1 MNAVNEHF
9 QYLVLALEK
18 REKTHYAFEDTEIT
32 DEAAEGEAIA
42 LLDVITELEAT
53 DESEELDP
61 IVEDGM
67 LESLVITADELA
79 IAALEIVLLD
89 GWML

>member
-1 MNAVNEHF
+1 M
-9 QYLVLALEK
+9 
-18 REKTHYAFEDTEIT
+18 THWAFKNTGTT

-42 LLDVITELEAT
+42 LLDAITELEAT

-61 IVEDGM
+61 IVENDM
-67 LESLVITADELA
+67 LESLVITADGLA
-79 IAALEIVLLD
+79 IAALEMVLLD

>member
-1 MNAVNEHF
+1 M
-9 QYLVLALEK
+9 LALEK

-32 DEAAEGEAIA
+32 DETAEGEAIA
-42 LLDVITELEAT
+42 LLAVITELEAT

-61 IVEDGM
+61 IVENGM

-79 IAALEIVLLD
+79 IAALEMVLLD
-89 GWML
+89 GWTL